1 MKKRIVALAVSAICL
16 ATIASSTLAYFT
28 DEQHVHNILTSGGI
42 SIQVVETMQGEG
54 DAMVEFPK
62 EGLRGIMP
70 GTVVSKTVQIQNTG
84 ANEAWIRVKVDSS
97 IIDADGKNLALNLQD
112 GTEVIT
118 YDVLDGW
125 QPGTDGYFYYEKPV
139 PVQMLTTPLFETVRF
154 APQMGNEYQN
164 CTANIVISA
173 QAVQTANNGDTVMD
187 ASGWPTA
194 Y

>member
-1 MKKRIVALAVSAICL
+1 MKKRIVALAVCAMCI
-16 ATIASSTLAYFT
+16 ATVASSTLAYFT

-154 APQMGNEYQN
+154 APKMGNEYQN

-173 QAVQTANNGDTVMD
+173 QAVQTANNGASVMD

-194 Y
+194 

>member
-16 ATIASSTLAYFT
+16 ATVASSTLAYFT

-139 PVQMLTTPLFETVRF
+139 PIQMLTTPLFETVRF
-154 APQMGNEYQN
+154 APKMGNEYQN

>member
-16 ATIASSTLAYFT
+16 ATVASSTLAYFT

-139 PVQMLTTPLFETVRF
+139 PVQMLTTPLFETVQF
-154 APQMGNEYQN
+154 APKMGNEYQN

-194 Y
+194 H

>member
-16 ATIASSTLAYFT
+16 ATVASSTLAYFT

-139 PVQMLTTPLFETVRF
+139 PIQMLTTPLFETVRF